1 MTENPR
7 QTAAI
12 NFLEEIAKLGI
23 AENTQDLKSLYYN
36 ARSDGASSIYGAKNP
51 VDWNRLASNYN
62 KRYPG
67 SSISG
72 SDLKQIIID
81 LRKDRFESLGYSD
94 LPTFGRL
101 ENETSYNGYTFDDIT
116 YGNDLPYYKEN
127 ENGTPIVNTP
137 TPDYDLSDESAREK
151 LLNAYYRD
159 AYDIN
164 AQGTNANQIY
174 NQLVANNQTAAVEA
188 ARIADLNAQQ
198 AAMQQAA
205 TVKQITD
212 QVRNERMARLRAG
225 MSEAQIANQDMQS
238 LMTNI
243 NALNQQAN
251 EANLARLS
259 AQSAYNT
266 AQADAYNA
274 WLQQANAMAT
284 VGSANAA
291 ADAGDAINVANRLGY
306 YSEKDKKFKTNYAT
320 GTGTTTS

>member
-1 MTENPR
+1 MAEAHSKR
-7 QTAAI
+7 QQLSMD
-12 NFLEEIAKLGI
+12 FLERLVNLGV
-23 AENTQDLKSLYYN
+23 
-36 ARSDGASSIYGAKNP
+36 AKNNHELKALYNYADHLGGDNTGNL
-51 VDWNRLASNYN
+51 VDWQTIV
-62 KRYPG
+62 KRYNTLNG
-67 SSISG
+67 TSWSAN
-72 SDLKQIIID
+72 DFKQYIED
-81 LRKDRFESLGYSD
+81 LRSS
-94 LPTFGRL
+94 
-101 ENETSYNGYTFDDIT
+101 T
-116 YGNDLPYYKEN
+116 YGNTYNNLVSLKNLTNEATSDGLSYNDLVYDNNKYYKEDSSGN
-127 ENGTPIVNTP
+127 PIL
-137 TPDYDLSDESAREK
+137 PDSEYQSDLSNESAREK

-159 AYDIN
+159 AYDVN
-164 AQGTNANQIY
+164 TQGTNANQMY

-306 YSEKDKKFKTNYAT
+306 YSEKDKKFKTNFGTTT
-320 GTGTTTS
+320 GTGKL

>member
-1 MTENPR
+1 MANSDR
-7 QTAAI
+7 QRAAI
-12 NFLEEIAKLGI
+12 DFLEELASLGVASNAI
-23 AENTQDLKSLYYN
+23 ELERLYNYADHLGGNNTGNL
-36 ARSDGASSIYGAKNP
+36 
-51 VDWNRLASNYN
+51 VDWQTIVKRYN
-62 KRYPG
+62 KLNG
-67 SSISG
+67 TNWSAN
-72 SDLKQIIID
+72 DFKQYIED
-81 LRKDRFESLGYSD
+81 LRSSKYGSLGYDNLVKFDRLKNEDTTDGLTFTDIMNESIYYQED
-94 LPTFGRL
+94 SSGNPVLPDS
-101 ENETSYNGYTFDDIT
+101 EYQ
-116 YGNDLPYYKEN
+116 NDLSN
-127 ENGTPIVNTP
+127 
-137 TPDYDLSDESAREK
+137 ESAREK

-159 AYDIN
+159 AYDTN
-164 AQGTNANQIY
+164 AQGTNANQMY

-291 ADAGDAINVANRLGY
+291 ADAGDAINVANRIGY
-306 YSEKDKKFKTNYAT
+306 YSEKDKKFKTNYKT
-320 GTGTTTS
+320 GTETGTV

>member
-1 MTENPR
+1 MANSDR
-7 QTAAI
+7 QRAAI
-12 NFLEEIAKLGI
+12 DFLEELASLGI
-23 AENTQDLKSLYYN
+23 ASNATELERLYRYADNSGDTTSNRKINWNELSRRYN
-36 ARSDGASSIYGAKNP
+36 NLNP
-51 VDWNRLASNYN
+51 DNPKDPIALSQY
-62 KRYPG
+62 
-67 SSISG
+67 IE
-72 SDLKQIIID
+72 D
-81 LRKDRFESLGYSD
+81 LRSSKYGSLGYDNLVKFDRLKNEDTTDGLTFTDIMNDSVYYQEDSSGNPILPDSEYQSD
-94 LPTFGRL
+94 LS
-101 ENETSYNGYTFDDIT
+101 N
-116 YGNDLPYYKEN
+116 
-127 ENGTPIVNTP
+127 
-137 TPDYDLSDESAREK
+137 ESAREK

-159 AYDIN
+159 AYDVN
-164 AQGTNANQIY
+164 TQGTNANQMY

-291 ADAGDAINVANRLGY
+291 ADAGDAINAANRLGY
-306 YSEKDKKFKTNYAT
+306 YSEKDKKFKTNFGTTT
-320 GTGTTTS
+320 GTGKV